1 LHTIYWAEIYR
12 PKNFEDIIGNEEI
25 RLNILK
31 WLVKWFP
38 GTKPLLLTGPP
49 GVGKTTIVK
58 ILSSLFNYDL
68 IELNSSDTR
77 SGPQLEKLINPLHH
91 NTSIFG
97 KKILL
102 FFDEVDG
109 IYGREDS
116 GGLEI
121 LINIVKASNFPII
134 FVANYSNIKLKN
146 LSKLCKI
153 IKFQRISENL
163 LMIFLNYVLFEQNC
177 SLSLDDKKWI
187 VEKSNGDVR
196 TMLNLTQSKCTG
208 YGKFV
213 HEIFKIDISEGLNE
227 FFLSKKK
234 DEARKILLSLDGKY
248 SDPRYGLSSEERRK
262 DILNSLFTSIV
273 SSNLDLDTLS
283 ILLDSLSKID
293 LLVARVN
300 KKRNWNLLKYMNNV
314 IIELLYENIQN
325 KSVFYHQYGISWPLM
340 GQIFS
345 RGVPLR
351 SLISNLALS
360 FHVSSSTFG
369 MIFFPYL
376 LEIIRELKLDIN
388 ELISNLSLDEK
399 FVEIIQKEILRSKRY
414 ERI

>member
-1 LHTIYWAEIYR
+1 MYWAEIYR

>member
-1 LHTIYWAEIYR
+1 MYWTEIYR
-12 PKNFEDIIGNEEI
+12 PKNFEHIIGNEEI
-25 RLNILK
+25 RLNVLK

-38 GTKPLLLTGPP
+38 GTKPLLLIGPP

-58 ILSSLFNYDL
+58 ILSSLLNYDL
-68 IELNSSDTR
+68 IELNASDTR
-77 SGPQLEKLINPLHH
+77 SGPLLEKLITPLYN
-91 NTSIFG
+91 NTSLFG

-134 FVANYSNIKLKN
+134 FVANSNNMKLKN

-153 IKFQRISENL
+153 FKFQHISANL
-163 LMIFLNYVLFEQNC
+163 LMMFLNYVLFKQGN
-177 SLSLDDKKWI
+177 SLSFDDKKWI

-196 TMLNLTQSKCTG
+196 TMLNLAQSKSMG
-208 YGKFV
+208 YDKFV
-213 HEIFKIDISEGLNE
+213 HETFKVDISEGLNE
-227 FFLSKKK
+227 FFQSTKK
-234 DEARKILLSLDGKY
+234 DHAKKILLSLDGKY
-248 SDPRYGLSSEERRK
+248 PDPRYGLSAEERRK
-262 DILNSLFTSIV
+262 DIINSLFTSIV
-273 SSNLDLDTLS
+273 SSNLDIANLS
-283 ILLDSLSKID
+283 LLLDSLSQID
-293 LLVARVN
+293 LHVARIN
-300 KKRNWNLLKYMNNV
+300 KNRNWNLLRYMNNV
-314 IIELLYENIQN
+314 IIQLLYENIQN
-325 KSVFYHQYGISWPLM
+325 KMITYHQYGISWPVM
-340 GQIFS
+340 GQVFS

-351 SLISNLALS
+351 SLISKLSLS

-376 LEIIRELKLDIN
+376 LEIIHEFKIDIHD
-388 ELISNLSLDEK
+388 LISSLMLDEK

-414 ERI
+414 ERT

>member
-1 LHTIYWAEIYR
+1 MYWTEIYR
-12 PKNFEDIIGNEEI
+12 PKNFEHIIGNEEI
-25 RLNILK
+25 RLNVLK

-38 GTKPLLLTGPP
+38 GTKPLLLIGPP

-58 ILSSLFNYDL
+58 ILSSLLNYDL
-68 IELNSSDTR
+68 IELNASDTR
-77 SGPQLEKLINPLHH
+77 SGPLLEKLITPLYN
-91 NTSIFG
+91 NTSLFG

-134 FVANYSNIKLKN
+134 FVANSNNIKLKN

-153 IKFQRISENL
+153 FKFQHISANL
-163 LMIFLNYVLFEQNC
+163 LLMFLNYVLFKQGN
-177 SLSLDDKKWI
+177 SLSFDDKKWI

-196 TMLNLTQSKCTG
+196 TMLNLAQSKSMG
-208 YGKFV
+208 YDKFV
-213 HEIFKIDISEGLNE
+213 HETFKVDISEGLNE
-227 FFLSKKK
+227 FFQSTKK
-234 DEARKILLSLDGKY
+234 DHAKKILLSLDGKY
-248 SDPRYGLSSEERRK
+248 PDPRYGLSAEERRK
-262 DILNSLFTSIV
+262 DIINSLFTSIV
-273 SSNLDLDTLS
+273 SSNLDIANLS
-283 ILLDSLSKID
+283 LLLDSLSQID
-293 LLVARVN
+293 LHVARIN
-300 KKRNWNLLKYMNNV
+300 KNRNWNLLRYMNNV
-314 IIELLYENIQN
+314 IIHLLYENIQN
-325 KSVFYHQYGISWPLM
+325 KMITYHQYGISWPVM
-340 GQIFS
+340 GQVFS

-351 SLISNLALS
+351 SLISKLSLS

-376 LEIIRELKLDIN
+376 LEIIHAFKIDIHD
-388 ELISNLSLDEK
+388 LISSLMLDEK

-414 ERI
+414 ERT

>member
-1 LHTIYWAEIYR
+1 MYWAEIYR
-12 PKNFEDIIGNEEI
+12 PKNLEDIIGNEEI

-38 GTKPLLLTGPP
+38 GTKPLLLIGPP

-58 ILSSLFNYDL
+58 IISSFLNYDL
-68 IELNSSDTR
+68 IELNASDTR
-77 SGPQLEKLINPLHH
+77 SGPQLEKLINPLYN

-134 FVANYSNIKLKN
+134 FVANYTHIKLKN

-163 LMIFLNYVLFEQNC
+163 LMIFLNYVLFEQNYP
-177 SLSLDDKKWI
+177 LSLDDKKWI

-196 TMLNLTQSKCTG
+196 TMLNLAQSKCTG

-213 HEIFKIDISEGLNE
+213 HETFKIDISEGLNE
-227 FFLSKKK
+227 FFLSKNK

-273 SSNLDLDTLS
+273 SSNLDMDTLS
-283 ILLDSLSKID
+283 LLLDSLSQID
-293 LLVARVN
+293 LLVARIN
-300 KKRNWNLLKYMNNV
+300 KNRNWNLLKYMNNV
-314 IIELLYENIQN
+314 IIEILYENIQN
-325 KSVFYHQYGISWPLM
+325 KMVSYHQYGISWPLM

-351 SLISNLALS
+351 SLISKLSLS

-376 LEIIRELKLDIN
+376 LEIIHEFKIDIHD
-388 ELISNLSLDEK
+388 LISNVLLDEK

>member
-1 LHTIYWAEIYR
+1 MYWSEIYR

-25 RLNILK
+25 RLNVLK
-31 WLVKWFP
+31 WLVKWLP
-38 GTKPLLLTGPP
+38 GTKPLLLIGPP

-58 ILSSLFNYDL
+58 ILSSLLNYDL
-68 IELNSSDTR
+68 IELNASDTR
-77 SGPQLEKLINPLHH
+77 SAPQLEKLINPLYD

-121 LINIVKASNFPII
+121 LINIVKAANFPII
-134 FVANYSNIKLKN
+134 FVANSNNIKLKN

-153 IKFQRISENL
+153 FKFQHISANL
-163 LMIFLNYVLFEQNC
+163 LMMFLNYVLFKQGYP
-177 SLSLDDKKWI
+177 LTFDDKKWI

-196 TMLNLTQSKCTG
+196 TMLNLAQSKCTG

-213 HEIFKIDISEGLNE
+213 HETFKVDISEGLNE
-227 FFLSKKK
+227 FFLSKTK
-234 DEARKILLSLDGKY
+234 DDAKKILLSLDGKY
-248 SDPRYGLSSEERRK
+248 PDPRYGLSSEERRK
-262 DILNSLFTSIV
+262 DIVNSLFTSIV
-273 SSNLDLDTLS
+273 SSKLDIDNLSL
-283 ILLDSLSKID
+283 LLDGLSQID
-293 LLVARVN
+293 LHVARIN
-300 KKRNWNLLKYMNNV
+300 KNRNWNLLRYMNNV
-314 IIELLYENIQN
+314 IIQLLYENIQN
-325 KSVFYHQYGISWPLM
+325 KMISYNQYGISWPVM
-340 GQIFS
+340 GQVFS

-351 SLISNLALS
+351 NLISKLSLS

-376 LEIIRELKLDIN
+376 LEIIHEFKIDIN
-388 ELISNLSLDEK
+388 DLILNLLLDEK
-399 FVEIIQKEILRSKRY
+399 FIEIIQKEILRSKRY
-414 ERI
+414 ERT

>member
-1 LHTIYWAEIYR
+1 MYWAEIYR
-12 PKNFEDIIGNEEI
+12 PKNLEDIIGNEEI

-38 GTKPLLLTGPP
+38 GTKPLLLIGPP

-58 ILSSLFNYDL
+58 IISSFLNYDL
-68 IELNSSDTR
+68 IELNASDTR
-77 SGPQLEKLINPLHH
+77 SGPQLEKLINPLYN

-134 FVANYSNIKLKN
+134 FVANYTHIKLKN

-163 LMIFLNYVLFEQNC
+163 LMIFLNYVLFEQNYP
-177 SLSLDDKKWI
+177 LSLDDKKWI

-196 TMLNLTQSKCTG
+196 TMLNLAQSKCTG

-213 HEIFKIDISEGLNE
+213 HETFKIDISEGLNE
-227 FFLSKKK
+227 FFQSKKK

-273 SSNLDLDTLS
+273 SSNLDMDTLS
-283 ILLDSLSKID
+283 LLLDSLSQID
-293 LLVARVN
+293 LLVARIN
-300 KKRNWNLLKYMNNV
+300 KNRNWNLLKYMNNV
-314 IIELLYENIQN
+314 IIEILYENIQN
-325 KSVFYHQYGISWPLM
+325 KMVSYHQYGISWPLM

-351 SLISNLALS
+351 SLISKLSLS

-376 LEIIRELKLDIN
+376 LEIIHEFKIDIH
-388 ELISNLSLDEK
+388 ELISNLLLDEK

>member
-1 LHTIYWAEIYR
+1 MYWADIYR
-12 PKNFEDIIGNEEI
+12 PKNLEDIIGNEEI

-38 GTKPLLLTGPP
+38 GTKPLLLIGPP

-58 ILSSLFNYDL
+58 IISSFLNYDL
-68 IELNSSDTR
+68 IELNASDTR
-77 SGPQLEKLINPLHH
+77 SGPQLEKLINPLY
-91 NTSIFG
+91 NNMSIFG

-134 FVANYSNIKLKN
+134 FVANYTHIKLKN
-146 LSKLCKI
+146 LSKICKI

-163 LMIFLNYVLFEQNC
+163 LMIFLNYVLFEQNYH
-177 SLSLDDKKWI
+177 LSLDDKKWI

-196 TMLNLTQSKCTG
+196 TMLNLAQSKCTG

-213 HEIFKIDISEGLNE
+213 HETFKIDISDGLNE
-227 FFLSKKK
+227 FFLSKNK

-273 SSNLDLDTLS
+273 SSNLDMDTLS
-283 ILLDSLSKID
+283 LLLDSLSRID
-293 LLVARVN
+293 LLVARIN
-300 KKRNWNLLKYMNNV
+300 KNRNWNLLKYMNNV
-314 IIELLYENIQN
+314 IIEILYENIQN
-325 KSVFYHQYGISWPLM
+325 KMVSYHQYGISWPLM

-351 SLISNLALS
+351 SLISKLSLS

-376 LEIIRELKLDIN
+376 LEIIHEFKIDIHD
-388 ELISNLSLDEK
+388 LISNVLLDEK

>member
-1 LHTIYWAEIYR
+1 MYWAEIYR
-12 PKNFEDIIGNEEI
+12 PKNLEDIIGNEEI

-38 GTKPLLLTGPP
+38 GTKPLLLIGPP

-58 ILSSLFNYDL
+58 ILSSLLNYDL
-68 IELNSSDTR
+68 IELNASDTR
-77 SGPQLEKLINPLHH
+77 SGPQLEKLINPLYN

-134 FVANYSNIKLKN
+134 FVANYTHIKLKN

-163 LMIFLNYVLFEQNC
+163 LMIFLNYVLFEQNYP
-177 SLSLDDKKWI
+177 LSLDDKKWI

-196 TMLNLTQSKCTG
+196 TMLNLAQSKCTG

-213 HEIFKIDISEGLNE
+213 HETFKIDISEGLNE
-227 FFLSKKK
+227 FFLSKNK

-273 SSNLDLDTLS
+273 SSNLDMDTLS
-283 ILLDSLSKID
+283 LLLDSLSQID
-293 LLVARVN
+293 LLVARIN
-300 KKRNWNLLKYMNNV
+300 KNRNWNLLKYMNNV
-314 IIELLYENIQN
+314 IIEILYENIQN
-325 KSVFYHQYGISWPLM
+325 KMVSYHQYGISWPLM

-345 RGVPLR
+345 RGIPLR
-351 SLISNLALS
+351 SLISKLSLS

-376 LEIIRELKLDIN
+376 LEIIHEFKIDIH
-388 ELISNLSLDEK
+388 ELISNLLLDEK

>member
-1 LHTIYWAEIYR
+1 MYWTEIYR
-12 PKNFEDIIGNEEI
+12 PKNLEHIIGNEEI
-25 RLNILK
+25 RLNVLK

-38 GTKPLLLTGPP
+38 GTKPLLLIGPP

-58 ILSSLFNYDL
+58 ILSSLLNYDL
-68 IELNSSDTR
+68 IELNASDTR
-77 SGPQLEKLINPLHH
+77 SGPLLEKLITPLYN
-91 NTSIFG
+91 NTSLFG

-134 FVANYSNIKLKN
+134 FVANSNNIKLKN

-153 IKFQRISENL
+153 FKFQHISANL
-163 LMIFLNYVLFEQNC
+163 LMMFLNYVLFKQGN
-177 SLSLDDKKWI
+177 SLSFDDKKWI

-196 TMLNLTQSKCTG
+196 TMLNLAQSKSMG
-208 YGKFV
+208 YDKFV
-213 HEIFKIDISEGLNE
+213 HETFKVDISEGLNE
-227 FFLSKKK
+227 FFQSTKK
-234 DEARKILLSLDGKY
+234 DHAKKILLSLDGKY
-248 SDPRYGLSSEERRK
+248 PDPRYGLSAEERRK
-262 DILNSLFTSIV
+262 DIINSLFTSIV
-273 SSNLDLDTLS
+273 SSNLDIANLS
-283 ILLDSLSKID
+283 LLLDSLSQID
-293 LLVARVN
+293 LHVARIN
-300 KKRNWNLLKYMNNV
+300 KNRNWNLLRYMNNV
-314 IIELLYENIQN
+314 IIQLLYENIQN
-325 KSVFYHQYGISWPLM
+325 KMITYHQYGISWPVM
-340 GQIFS
+340 GQVFS

-351 SLISNLALS
+351 SLISKLSLS

-376 LEIIRELKLDIN
+376 LEIIHEFKIDIHD
-388 ELISNLSLDEK
+388 LISSLMLDEK

-414 ERI
+414 ERT

>member
-1 LHTIYWAEIYR
+1 MYWTEIYR
-12 PKNFEDIIGNEEI
+12 PKNFEHIIGNEEI
-25 RLNILK
+25 RLNVLK

-38 GTKPLLLTGPP
+38 GTKPLLLIGPP

-58 ILSSLFNYDL
+58 ILSSLLNYDL
-68 IELNSSDTR
+68 IELKASDTR
-77 SGPQLEKLINPLHH
+77 SGPLLEKLITPLYN
-91 NTSIFG
+91 NTSLFG

-134 FVANYSNIKLKN
+134 FVANSNNIKLKN

-153 IKFQRISENL
+153 FKFQHISANL
-163 LMIFLNYVLFEQNC
+163 LMMFLNYVLFKQGN
-177 SLSLDDKKWI
+177 SLSFDDKKWI

-196 TMLNLTQSKCTG
+196 TMLNLAQSKSMG
-208 YGKFV
+208 YDKFV
-213 HEIFKIDISEGLNE
+213 HETFKVDISEGLNE
-227 FFLSKKK
+227 FFQSTKK
-234 DEARKILLSLDGKY
+234 DHAKKILLSLDGKY
-248 SDPRYGLSSEERRK
+248 PDPRYGLSAEERRK
-262 DILNSLFTSIV
+262 DIINSLFTSIV
-273 SSNLDLDTLS
+273 SSNLYIANLS
-283 ILLDSLSKID
+283 LLLDSLSQID
-293 LLVARVN
+293 LHVARIN
-300 KKRNWNLLKYMNNV
+300 KNRNWNLLRYMNNV
-314 IIELLYENIQN
+314 IIQLLYENIQN
-325 KSVFYHQYGISWPLM
+325 KMITYHQYGISWPIM
-340 GQIFS
+340 GQVFS

-351 SLISNLALS
+351 SLISKLSLS

-376 LEIIRELKLDIN
+376 LEIIHEFKIDIHD
-388 ELISNLSLDEK
+388 LISSLMLDEK

-414 ERI
+414 ERT

>member
-1 LHTIYWAEIYR
+1 MYWAEIYR

-134 FVANYSNIKLKN
+134 FVANYSHIKLKN

-369 MIFFPYL
+369 MIFFPYF

>member
-1 LHTIYWAEIYR
+1 MYWAEIYR
-12 PKNFEDIIGNEEI
+12 PKNLEDIIGNEEI

-38 GTKPLLLTGPP
+38 GTKPLLLIGPP

-58 ILSSLFNYDL
+58 IISSFLNYDL
-68 IELNSSDTR
+68 IELNASDTR
-77 SGPQLEKLINPLHH
+77 SGPQLEKLINPLYN

-121 LINIVKASNFPII
+121 LINIVKTSNFPII
-134 FVANYSNIKLKN
+134 FVANYTHIKLKN

-163 LMIFLNYVLFEQNC
+163 LMIFLNYVLFEQNYP
-177 SLSLDDKKWI
+177 LSLDDKKWI

-196 TMLNLTQSKCTG
+196 TMLNLAQSKCTG

-213 HEIFKIDISEGLNE
+213 HETFKIDISEGLNE
-227 FFLSKKK
+227 FFLSKNK

-273 SSNLDLDTLS
+273 SSNLDMDTLS
-283 ILLDSLSKID
+283 LLLDSLSQID
-293 LLVARVN
+293 LLVARIN
-300 KKRNWNLLKYMNNV
+300 KNRNWNLLKYMNNV
-314 IIELLYENIQN
+314 IIEILYENIQN
-325 KSVFYHQYGISWPLM
+325 KMVSYHQYGISWPLM

-351 SLISNLALS
+351 SLISKLSLS

-376 LEIIRELKLDIN
+376 LEIIHEFKIDIHD
-388 ELISNLSLDEK
+388 LISNVLLDEK

>member
-1 LHTIYWAEIYR
+1 MYWAEIYR

-68 IELNSSDTR
+68 IELNASDTR

-134 FVANYSNIKLKN
+134 FVANYSHIKLKN

-369 MIFFPYL
+369 MIFFPYF